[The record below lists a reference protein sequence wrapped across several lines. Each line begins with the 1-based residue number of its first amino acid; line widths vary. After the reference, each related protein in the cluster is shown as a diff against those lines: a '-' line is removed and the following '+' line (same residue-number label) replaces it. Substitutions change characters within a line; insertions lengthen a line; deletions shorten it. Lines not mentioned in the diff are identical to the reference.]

1 MNTFQRIFLVGLL
14 LHACGALAQ
23 NKYSRPLIIPEPVD
37 MVVREGYFT
46 PPDKIFIYSSR
57 DNAVEKTAS
66 FLKSTL
72 SNMGAETQI
81 TRNPSLA
88 NVHLQ
93 LFHQPDSSIGSEG
106 YTLRITHSGI
116 YIHANNATGIFYG
129 IQSLLQLLPPA
140 GEAVRA
146 PSQSWSIPCVEI
158 RDFPRFAWRGLMFDV
173 ARHFFTKN
181 EVKRFIDEM
190 VLFKFNILHLHLTD
204 DEGWRLEIKS
214 LPKLTSIGA
223 WNVKKEGYFG
233 YFSPPTPDEPRNY
246 GGFYTQ
252 DDMRELIKYAADRHV
267 NIMPEIDVPG
277 HSLAAI
283 ASYPDLSC
291 TPEAAKYQVRSG
303 ERIIDWSKS
312 KPRALVDN
320 TLCPANDKVYEFLDK
335 VITEVADLFPFE
347 YIHMGG
353 DECTK
358 NFWEQNEAVKALAKA
373 NNLRSMDEVQAF
385 FEKKVE
391 QIVLSKG
398 KKFMGWDEI
407 LEGGLAPSAAVMSWR
422 GMKGGKDAARLGHH
436 VVMAPS
442 QFVYLD
448 YMQGDPQI
456 EPRVYASLRLNKTY
470 QFEPVP
476 DSVEASLIKGGQ
488 GNLWTEQIYNMR
500 HVEYMLWP
508 RALAVAE
515 TLWSPKYNKNWNNF
529 ITKVERQFS
538 RFDADNIKYAPS
550 VYDPSF
556 NTSVIPGRRLQ
567 IVLDTEIKGLDLFY
581 SFDNSFP
588 DKFYPKY
595 TQPLIAPKDATML
608 RVISYRDGKP
618 IGRMINY
625 SIKDLQDK
633 LKGN

>member
-1 MNTFQRIFLVGLL
+1 
-14 LHACGALAQ
+14 
-23 NKYSRPLIIPEPVD
+23 
-37 MVVREGYFT
+37 
-46 PPDKIFIYSSR
+46 
-57 DNAVEKTAS
+57 
-66 FLKSTL
+66 
-72 SNMGAETQI
+72 
-81 TRNPSLA
+81 
-88 NVHLQ
+88 
-93 LFHQPDSSIGSEG
+93 
-106 YTLRITHSGI
+106 
-116 YIHANNATGIFYG
+116 
-129 IQSLLQLLPPA
+129 
-140 GEAVRA
+140 
-146 PSQSWSIPCVEI
+146 
-158 RDFPRFAWRGLMFDV
+158 MFDV